1 MNTTKIF
8 IKTCTFL
15 LVCCTLAN
23 AQAGYG
29 GSTQGSGYGDSIL
42 ALSTPSTILTPTPA
56 PAPAPAPEYVNLTDL
71 LSVAGPFSTFLKY
84 LESTKLI
91 ETLQTQANDTE
102 EGITLFVPKDTAF
115 SNLKKP
121 SLSNLTSDQLKQLC
135 LFHALPHYYS
145 LSDFKNLSG
154 AGPVNTL
161 AGGSY
166 TLNFTDESGTVHI
179 GSGWTNTVVS
189 SSVHAKDPVAI
200 YQVNRVLLPEAI
212 FGTDIPP
219 PAPAPA
225 PVAVP
230 DVAPVADGPDADA
243 GKGKGKGLGSAA
255 SSFTPSSSCRI
266 IGWREWRWM
275 VMVVA
280 VSGGLMVAL

>member
-1 MNTTKIF
+1 MSPTKTLIS
-8 IKTCTFL
+8 CTIFL
-15 LVCCTLAN
+15 LLCCTLAH

-29 GSTQGSGYGDSIL
+29 VFDSGYSSALL
-42 ALSTPSTILTPTPA
+42 ALSSPVTEPLPPTPSPE
-56 PAPAPAPEYVNLTDL
+56 PAPEYVNLTDL
-71 LSVAGPFSTFLKY
+71 LSVAGPFSIFLNY

-102 EGITLFVPKDTAF
+102 EGITLFVPKNTAF

-135 LFHALPHYYS
+135 LFHVLPHYYS

-154 AGPVNTL
+154 SGPVNTL

-200 YQVNRVLLPEAI
+200 YQVNKVLLPEAI
-212 FGTDIPP
+212 FGTNIPP

-225 PVAVP
+225 PVVAL
-230 DVAPVADGPDADA
+230 DVAPVADGPNADD
-243 GKGKGKGLGSAA
+243 GKGKGKGVGSDTA
-255 SSFTPSSSCRI
+255 SRSSTSSSCYRI
-266 IGWREWRWM
+266 GGWRWV
-275 VMVVA
+275 VMVA
-280 VSGGLMVAL
+280 VSGGLLVVL